1 MIKINPKKRR
11 EESEEEEEERV
22 MRKVE
27 MKTKVLKIFNRRI
40 QMKILCFMMP

>member
-1 MIKINPKKRR
+1 MKINPKKRR
-11 EESEEEEEERV
+11 EESEEEEEARV

-27 MKTKVLKIFNRRI
+27 TKTRVLKIFNRRI